1 MYNSSLFST
10 SSLTFVTF
18 KCFHNHFDRYDVVS
32 HCGFCI
38 ALMMRDVILR
48 SLIHVEFVLVYRVRK
63 SSNIIVLYL
72 DVQFSWHHF
81 FFFWLYHGVC
91 GILAPQ
97 WGTEPRLKATKVPSL
112 NHWTTRELPSITYR
126 RDCLSSKIYT
136 ISCLVVG

>member
-1 MYNSSLFST
+1 MYNSSLFAT

-72 DVQFSWHHF
+72 DIQLSWHHF
-81 FFFWLYHGVC
+81 FF
-91 GILAPQ
+91 LAVP
-97 WGTEPRLKATKVPSL
+97 WGLWDISSPV
-112 NHWTTRELPSITYR
+112 
-126 RDCLSSKIYT
+126 RD
-136 ISCLVVG
+136 

>member
-1 MYNSSLFST
+1 M
-10 SSLTFVTF
+10 
-18 KCFHNHFDRYDVVS
+18 VS

-81 FFFWLYHGVC
+81 FFFFGC
-91 GILAPQ
+91 TMGF
-97 WGTEPRLKATKVPSL
+97 
-112 NHWTTRELPSITYR
+112 
-126 RDCLSSKIYT
+126 
-136 ISCLVVG
+136 VGY